1 MNQSLQMGFFKLN
14 LKDQQSSQ
22 SEKDIIKEFVDQS
35 FERQRR
41 RENDVVVA
49 GSRDADEDGDDADED
64 AIDVDVIRGFVDESF
79 ERERRRKEM
88 RKRSQD
94 EKGRTGSD
102 EVPDEVRDV
111 IKEYVDQSF
120 DRGNRATEAGAA
132 ALMSPKREL
141 VECLRNIDLQV
152 C

>member
-1 MNQSLQMGFFKLN
+1 MN

-102 EVPDEVRDV
+102 EVPDDVRDV

-120 DRGNRATEAGAA
+120 DRGNRANEAGAA
-132 ALMSPKREL
+132 ALTSPKREL